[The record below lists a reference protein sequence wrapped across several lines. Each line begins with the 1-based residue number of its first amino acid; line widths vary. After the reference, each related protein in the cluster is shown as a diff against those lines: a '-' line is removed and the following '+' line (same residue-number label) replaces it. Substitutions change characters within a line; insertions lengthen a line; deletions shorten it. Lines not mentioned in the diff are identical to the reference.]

1 MNNTAIAPPSFRDL
15 MLRNFAEIVRLD
27 DAMQILCDE
36 QKNGDVCDAV
46 CPLLNKNGVHCNRK
60 FLHGMIEDLKKEVPM
75 LKLCPREQDGLCTGD
90 EPCPHD
96 CRKPGWEC
104 GLEDAALEAAE
115 GFQREIAPII
125 TTTHIVPPA
134 VIRIPKNVVR
144 KGDVFYLGEMV
155 VGYIDPLTPEGMM
168 VVPGPMTLIMEERR

>member
-1 MNNTAIAPPSFRDL
+1 MNKTAISPPSFRDL

-115 GFQREIAPII
+115 GYQWDPCGECDDPHGCDEICKNRPEIRP
-125 TTTHIVPPA
+125 PPA
-134 VIRIPKNVVR
+134 
-144 KGDVFYLGEMV
+144 M
-155 VGYIDPLTPEGMM
+155 PEGS
-168 VVPGPMTLIMEERR
+168 TEERR